1 MFDGE
6 IMGERNPMDTN
17 EKELGLLMAGV
28 SEKAVQ

>member
-6 IMGERNPMDTN
+6 IMGERNPADTN

-28 SEKAVQ
+28 SEQVVQ